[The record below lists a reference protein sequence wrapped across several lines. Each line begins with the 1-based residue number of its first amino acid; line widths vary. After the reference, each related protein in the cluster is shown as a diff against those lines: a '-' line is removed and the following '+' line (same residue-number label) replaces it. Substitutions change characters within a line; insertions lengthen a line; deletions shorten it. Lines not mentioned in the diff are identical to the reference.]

1 MNGIQ
6 VTAMNGIYKNQ
17 RRVSL
22 KTGGYTYE
30 DVQATA
36 DFLLTRTKHIPEIGI
51 ICGSGLGR
59 LVDML
64 DDVEA
69 FDYADI
75 PNFPI
80 STAPGHAGRLVFGI
94 LGGKTCVCMQGRVHM
109 YEGYPGW
116 KLVFPVR
123 VMKLMGVDT
132 LIATNAAGG
141 LNETYHEG
149 DMVILKDHINLPGLC
164 GLNPLMGPND
174 DRLGCRFP
182 ALSEAYDRELRKL
195 GMTIATQLGFDFVK
209 EGVYCVQTGPC
220 YETVTEC
227 KLMKTLGADM
237 TGMSTVPEVMAAR
250 HCGMRV
256 FAMSLI
262 TNMCVVDYDSDKIAN
277 CEEVLETGKKRSKD
291 MQQMISEVVRMMS
304 SRKIE

>member
-1 MNGIQ
+1 MNGLQIN
-6 VTAMNGIYKNQ
+6 AMNGMNKAT
-17 RRVSL
+17 RRLSL

-36 DFLLTRTKHIPEIGI
+36 DFLLSRTKHIPEIGI
-51 ICGSGLGR
+51 ICGSGLGG

-69 FDYADI
+69 FDYGSI

-109 YEGYPGW
+109 YEGYPTW

-123 VMKLMGVDT
+123 VMKFLGVDT

-164 GLNPLMGPND
+164 GMNPLLGPND
-174 DRLGCRFP
+174 ERLGCRFP
-182 ALSEAYDRELRKL
+182 ALSEAYDKELRKL
-195 GMTIATQLGFDFVK
+195 ALTLSNQLGFDFVK
-209 EGVYCVQTGPC
+209 EGVYVVQTGPC

-227 KLMKTLGADM
+227 RMMKMLGADM

-250 HCGMRV
+250 HLGMRV

-277 CEEVLETGKKRSKD
+277 CEEVLETGRQRSKD
-291 MQQMISEVVRMMS
+291 MQMLIGELVRMMS